1 MGKERSGEREG
12 RKGEIR
18 RDVGMRYCDLR
29 NLFECCSLVVCIQYV
44 PHLLEPTLQIT
55 SQPTSVLCVLRAV
68 CPRVRL
74 SVLLPVSPATAL
86 EDPPTAALRQC
97 LQSLAPANRLELSL
111 DTMLAKPIQR
121 VLQYPLYLHVVSK
134 QMGADSME
142 RRCLEGEG
150 KRREGRE
157 GKGGEGEGKRGEG
170 REGKGKGREGRRE
183 EEGDSTA

>member
-1 MGKERSGEREG
+1 M
-12 RKGEIR
+12 
-18 RDVGMRYCDLR
+18 
-29 NLFECCSLVVCIQYV
+29 CIQYIS
-44 PHLLEPTLQIT
+44 HLLEICNLTNYFTACQCPVH
-55 SQPTSVLCVLRAV
+55 SACSSV
-68 CPRVRL
+68 CPHIRL

-134 QMGADSME
+134 QMGADSTE

-150 KRREGRE
+150 KRGEGRG
-157 GKGGEGEGKRGEG
+157 GKGRGGVWRGGEG
-170 REGKGKGREGRRE
+170 REVRGGEERGG
-183 EEGDSTA
+183 EEGDSRA